1 MARGL
6 VIGIVVVVVV
16 GIVTVLSS
24 TFIVDQR
31 EQALVLRFGDPQRV
45 VQEPGL
51 KFKAPFVDNVVY
63 FDKRLLDLDNPP
75 EEIIAA
81 DQKRL
86 VVDSFVRFR
95 IVDPLL
101 FYQTVRSELALRPR
115 LAGAVN
121 SELRRVLGQA
131 TLTAIVSEQRT
142 DLMRQIRDSVR
153 READSFGIEVV
164 DVRIKRSDLPQA
176 NSEAIYRRMQTER
189 QREAAEFRA
198 RGAEQAQRIRAEAEK
213 ERTVI
218 IADAEKQS
226 ETLRGEGDGVATK
239 TFAAAFGRDP
249 EFFDFYRSIQAYEA
263 ALTKDDT
270 TMVLSPDSEFF
281 RFFRDDGSAGIEAAR
296 NMEPSAPEPSAD
308 ETAPA
313 PPADGSPAA
322 GADTGE
328 SQSEDAESQATAAGS
343 APPEM
348 MPTSSSES
356 SQPTTAQ

>member
-6 VIGIVVVVVV
+6 VIAIVVVLVV
-16 GIVTVLSS
+16 GIVSALSA

-51 KFKAPFVDNVVY
+51 KFKAPFIDNVVF

-86 VVDSFVRFR
+86 VVDSFVRFQ

-131 TLTAIVSEQRT
+131 TLTAIVSEQRNE
-142 DLMRQIRDSVR
+142 LMGQIRDAVR
-153 READSFGIEVV
+153 REAESFGINIV

-213 ERTVI
+213 ESTVI
-218 IADAEKQS
+218 VADAEKQS
-226 ETLRGEGDGVATK
+226 ETLRGEGDGVAIE
-239 TFAAAFGRDP
+239 TFAQAFGRDP
-249 EFFDFYRSIQAYEA
+249 EFFDFYRSMQAYEI
-263 ALTKDDT
+263 ALSKDDT

-281 RFFRDDGSAGIEAAR
+281 RFFRQAGEGTAVDGV
-296 NMEPSAPEPSAD
+296 APFAPGREMD

-313 PPADGSPAA
+313 IPGDESPAA
-322 GADTGE
+322 E
-328 SQSEDAESQATAAGS
+328 AEPETAEEPQASAAGS
-343 APPEM
+343 ATPQT
-348 MPTSSSES
+348 MPMSSNEP
-356 SQPTTAQ
+356 SQPTAAQ